1 MEQVGMIARLLLLLP
16 FCFSAAAAFGQTAK
30 ELVGSWTLISVTVN
44 RDGEKVE
51 PFGPNPK
58 GTMTFDS
65 GGRFSIIVTRSD
77 LPKFASNNRETGTS
91 EENKAVAQGSIA
103 YFGTYNVDEDGHM
116 FIVHVGGSTYP
127 NWVGTDQKRIFAITG
142 DELKYTNSNR
152 SAGAG
157 VALVLWKRAK

>member
-1 MEQVGMIARLLLLLP
+1 MIARSLLLLS
-16 FCFSAAAAFGQTAK
+16 FCFSAADAFGQTAK
-30 ELVGSWTLISVTVN
+30 ELVGSWTLMSVTVN

-51 PFGPNPK
+51 PFGQNPK

-77 LPKFASNNRETGTS
+77 LPKIASNNREAGTP
-91 EENKAVAQGSIA
+91 EENRAVAQGSIA
-103 YFGTYNVDEDGHM
+103 YFGTYNVNEDDHT

-127 NWVGTDQKRIFAITG
+127 NFVGTDQKRIFVITG
-142 DELKYTNSNR
+142 DELKYTNSDR

>member
-1 MEQVGMIARLLLLLP
+1 MIARSLLLLC
-16 FCFSAAAAFGQTAK
+16 FCFSAADAYGQTAK

-77 LPKFASNNRETGTS
+77 LPKFASNNRAAGTS

-103 YFGTYNVDEDGHM
+103 YFGTYNVNENDHM
-116 FIVHVGGSTYP
+116 FTVHVGGSTYP
-127 NWVGTDQKRIFAITG
+127 NFVGTDQKRIFVITG

>member
-1 MEQVGMIARLLLLLP
+1 MIARLLLLLV
-16 FCFSAAAAFGQTAK
+16 FCFSAANAFGQAAK

-77 LPKFASNNRETGTS
+77 LPKFTSNNREMGTS
-91 EENKAVAQGSIA
+91 EENKAVVLGSVA

-157 VALVLWKRAK
+157 VALVVWRRAK

>member
-1 MEQVGMIARLLLLLP
+1 MIGRLLLLLL
-16 FCFSAAAAFGQTAK
+16 FCFSAADAFGQTAK

-44 RDGEKVE
+44 REGEKVE

-65 GGRFSIIVTRSD
+65 RGRFSIIVTRSD
-77 LPKFASNNRETGTS
+77 LPKFASNNRELGTS
-91 EENKAVAQGSIA
+91 EENKAAVQGSIA
-103 YFGTYNVDEDGHM
+103 YFGSYNADEDGHM

-127 NWVGTDQKRIFAITG
+127 NLVGTDQKRIFAITG

-157 VALVLWKRAK
+157 VALVVWKKAK

>member
-1 MEQVGMIARLLLLLP
+1 MIARSLLLLS
-16 FCFSAAAAFGQTAK
+16 FCLSATGAFGQTAK

-77 LPKFASNNRETGTS
+77 LPKFSSNNREMGTS
-91 EENKAVAQGSIA
+91 EENKAIAQGSIA
-103 YFGTYNVDEDGHM
+103 YFGTYNVNEGDRM
-116 FIVHVGGSTYP
+116 FVVHVEGSTYP
-127 NWVGTDQKRIFAITG
+127 NFVGTDQKRIFAIAG

-157 VALVLWKRAK
+157 VALVVWKRAK